1 MLEQDLGPYELLV
14 LSFEVLSSDSRV
26 RRRVIDPLSTE
37 GSART
42 EEGGGYATDEELEVG
57 DGLVGLGFN
66 VEAKVEREVGDLLE
80 LAGGA
85 RVRSAERTSSS
96 SHSEAEED
104 GEGRDG
110 RCVHWGVRRA
120 EGGAACS
127 ESSRE
132 GILLVAGTGEEEEG
146 ESRSSSWCASLD
158 ELGRAGDGD
167 SRSSESLSSQDIAAR
182 P

>member
-1 MLEQDLGPYELLV
+1 MERDAGGGGREGFVSRFTVGFCGRGQLRERGGGEGERTVLEQDLGPYELLV

-42 EEGGGYATDEELEVG
+42 EEGGGDATDEELEVG

-85 RVRSAERTSSS
+85 RG
-96 SHSEAEED
+96 EEGRAYLVFLPLGGGGGWR
-104 GEGRDG
+104 GEGR
-110 RCVHWGVRRA
+110 
-120 EGGAACS
+120 
-127 ESSRE
+127 
-132 GILLVAGTGEEEEG
+132 
-146 ESRSSSWCASLD
+146 
-158 ELGRAGDGD
+158 
-167 SRSSESLSSQDIAAR
+167 
-182 P
+182 

>member
-85 RVRSAERTSSS
+85 RG
-96 SHSEAEED
+96 EEGRAYLVFLPLGGGGGWR
-104 GEGRDG
+104 GEGR
-110 RCVHWGVRRA
+110 
-120 EGGAACS
+120 
-127 ESSRE
+127 
-132 GILLVAGTGEEEEG
+132 
-146 ESRSSSWCASLD
+146 
-158 ELGRAGDGD
+158 
-167 SRSSESLSSQDIAAR
+167 
-182 P
+182 